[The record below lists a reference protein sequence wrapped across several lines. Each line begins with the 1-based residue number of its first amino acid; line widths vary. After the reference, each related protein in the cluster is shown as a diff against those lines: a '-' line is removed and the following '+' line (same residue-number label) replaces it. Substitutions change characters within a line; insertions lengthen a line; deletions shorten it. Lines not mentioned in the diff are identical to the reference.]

1 MKSDTTGVVR
11 SGRGRYP
18 DAETRELD
26 AALLEWIH
34 TAPAG
39 FVRAATSPQ
48 ECYGLAPAAH
58 AELER
63 RFEALALRLFAYQC
77 EHVPEYAAWARA
89 CGRTPA
95 TVRRAI
101 DVPALP
107 VEAFRHARI
116 AGFPPD
122 AEVASFHTSG
132 TTGGA
137 PGVLGL
143 DTLALYDAALERG
156 FAHHVTPD
164 TDRIRMLLLAPP
176 WEETPH
182 SSLGYML
189 DRVRRLWGTGTS
201 AHCVHAGVLQWR
213 LLRAELENAAA
224 VAEPVCLL
232 GTTFAYVQLLDAAAA
247 EGWEVQLP
255 AGSRL
260 FETGG
265 TKGRSREL
273 SRQELH
279 RALGERLGLPEAFI
293 VCEYGMTELGSQYY
307 TLSLRHALVGEG
319 PPPDAAAGRRPPTVV
334 RPAERWSA
342 PIWLRPRIL
351 DSSTGEPRE
360 LVSGGEIGLLAH
372 HDLANRGSVAHLL
385 CADLGEPSGASFV
398 LRGRCPRA
406 ELRGC
411 GLVYENTATTAP
423 GPRTGG
429 PA

>member
-1 MKSDTTGVVR
+1 MSR
-11 SGRGRYP
+11 SGAQHRGATHP

-26 AALLEWIH
+26 AALLDWMH

-39 FVRAATSPQ
+39 FVRAAPTRQ
-48 ECYGLAPAAH
+48 ECYGLDPAAE
-58 AELER
+58 AELDR

-77 EHVPEYAAWARA
+77 ERVPAYAEWARA
-89 CGRTPA
+89 CGRTPDA
-95 TVRRAI
+95 VGRAI

-107 VEAFRHARI
+107 VEAFRRARI

-164 TDRIRMLLLAPP
+164 TDRIRMVILAPP
-176 WEETPH
+176 VEETPH

-189 DRVRRLWGTGTS
+189 DRVRGLWGTPSS
-201 AHCVHAGVLQWR
+201 AHCVRAGVLQWR
-213 LLRAELENAAA
+213 EVRTELETVAAA
-224 VAEPVCLL
+224 AEPVCLL

-247 EGWEVQLP
+247 EAWEVRLP

-273 SRQELH
+273 SRHELH
-279 RALGERLGLPEAFI
+279 RGLGERLGVPAAFI

-307 TLSLRHALVGEG
+307 TLALRQALVGADNGDRAWVEEG
-319 PPPDAAAGRRPPTVV
+319 NGDGAPPATG
-334 RPAERWSA
+334 ECWSS
-342 PIWLRPRIL
+342 PFWLRPRIL
-351 DSSTGEPRE
+351 DSTTGEARE
-360 LVSGGEIGLLAH
+360 LGPDGEIGLLAH
-372 HDLANRGSVAHLL
+372 HDLANRSSVAHLL
-385 CADLGEPSGASFV
+385 SADLGEPSGGSFV

-411 GLVYENTATTAP
+411 GLAYERAAASDAQ
-423 GPRTGG
+423 PRDGTQ
-429 PA
+429 P